1 MTTEPVELIQ
11 PLDEEG
17 CVDSA
22 GHGFSALQTL
32 QART

>member
-1 MTTEPVELIQ
+1 MTTEPAELIQ

-22 GHGFSALQTL
+22 GQGFSPLQTL
-32 QART
+32 QAGT